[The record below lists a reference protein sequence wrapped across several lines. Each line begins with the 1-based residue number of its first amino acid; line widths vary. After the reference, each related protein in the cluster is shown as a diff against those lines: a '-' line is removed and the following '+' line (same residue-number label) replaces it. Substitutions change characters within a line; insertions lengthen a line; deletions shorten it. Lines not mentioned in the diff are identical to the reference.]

1 MRTLE
6 PEQWRVMG
14 TLISL
19 CGERALLDNML
30 KQQDVSPEAV
40 CDLAE
45 RGLIVT
51 KLNGEEIDDLTPG
64 LIKTYR
70 RKMFLTRSKA
80 GESYIWNDPH
90 RVLRSPGRSRHGLS
104 LTFMLG
110 MISFDDLVSLAR
122 EGLIYALA
130 EDDLAPVDLANARQ
144 RWVGSAKVVLPGGAE
159 VWTNAVIVR
168 TTKAGQRYVERY

>member
-14 TLISL
+14 HLISL
-19 CGERALLDNML
+19 CGDRARLDTVL

-45 RGLIVT
+45 RGLIVV
-51 KLNGEEIDDLTPG
+51 KLNGEEVDDLTPG

-80 GESYIWNDPH
+80 GESYIWNDAH

-104 LTFMLG
+104 LTFLLG
-110 MISFDDLVSLAR
+110 MVGFDDLVELAR
-122 EGLIYALA
+122 EGLIYALT
-130 EDDLAPVDLANARQ
+130 EDDTIDLANARQ
-144 RWVGSAKVVLPGGAE
+144 RWAGSSKVVLSGGGE

-168 TTKAGQRYVERY
+168 TTKAGQLYVERY